1 MRYRLYGLQSRSSI
15 AALAAVGLALL
26 SVTARA
32 QSAGAQAYSIA
43 CQRCH
48 NVAQVLRWMGAYPDA
63 ARRMRYLDSKLTK
76 HYAADVK
83 LRAEIVAYLEA
94 EYLRSIGDKR
104 VDAE

>member
-1 MRYRLYGLQSRSSI
+1 
-15 AALAAVGLALL
+15 
-26 SVTARA
+26 
-32 QSAGAQAYSIA
+32 
-43 CQRCH
+43 
-48 NVAQVLRWMGAYPDA
+48 MGAYPDA